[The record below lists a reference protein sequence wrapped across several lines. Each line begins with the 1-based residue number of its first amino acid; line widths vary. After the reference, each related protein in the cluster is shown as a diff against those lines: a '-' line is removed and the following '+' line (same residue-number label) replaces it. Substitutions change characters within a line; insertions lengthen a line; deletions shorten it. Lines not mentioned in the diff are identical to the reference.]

1 MVQKAQINTAF
12 MHISKLAEGNDPIS
26 NQALSKES
34 VFNNPEIIRTM
45 FVVKEILE
53 KIKESGIPQTRETSG
68 NDTRPVEFPAEIAE
82 KFKSKRDTTVTHF
95 IHDMYMY
102 SGKEVREVAPKT
114 ILDWLVAA
122 GFLEPTHDTD
132 MNVDYKAV
140 TAKGEA
146 LGLRN
151 SRVEKGYGG
160 RSYISVIFDAN
171 AQNYVV
177 KNMEKIING
186 EAPCEPETLESPEAS
201 QNQSVGIEESSME
214 ISSEE
219 AAEESEAVS

>member
-26 NQALSKES
+26 NQALSGES

-53 KIKESGIPQTRETSG
+53 RVKESGFPQTREASRT
-68 NDTRPVEFPAEIAE
+68 DTRPVEFPPEIVG

-95 IHDMYMY
+95 IHDMYMFTE
-102 SGKEVREVAPKT
+102 KDVREVAPKT
-114 ILDWLVAA
+114 ILDWLVVA
-122 GFLEPTHDTD
+122 GYLEPAHDTA

-140 TAKGEA
+140 TKKGEA

-160 RSYISVIFDAN
+160 RSYISVIFGEA
-171 AQNYVV
+171 AQNFVV
-177 KNMEKIING
+177 KNMERMING
-186 EAPCEPETLESPEAS
+186 EAPCEPETLESPENS
-201 QNQSVGIEESSME
+201 QNQSVGIEESSKE
-214 ISSEE
+214 ITSEE
-219 AAEESEAVS
+219 AAEEPEAIS